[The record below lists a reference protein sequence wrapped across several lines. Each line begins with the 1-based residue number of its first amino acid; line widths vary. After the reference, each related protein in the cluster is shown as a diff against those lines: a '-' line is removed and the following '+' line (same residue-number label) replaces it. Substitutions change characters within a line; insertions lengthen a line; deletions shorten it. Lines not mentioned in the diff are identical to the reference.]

1 MNTKDTEVRP
11 VILKVTGA
19 SGDVEDEGVT
29 PDNILTF
36 SGMAGAGV
44 RLEVF
49 DNAYPVEEIDAESD
63 GSWRLTLS
71 GLTEREHFITVGNV
85 GGQWVS
91 DAWSF
96 TVMSST
102 TGFEGFEAERP
113 RPVSYVPV
121 DMLLPSGLKISSY
134 KLNDHMPPVLI
145 VRSSSPQGE
154 HGFQYLNL
162 RSTPAEGYSALWGVL
177 PSENV
182 TRLSFAL
189 WGPAF
194 TAAQSAVVHIYD
206 SDSKVIGSLDVEIPM
221 SNEIL
226 VDIIAPSGL
235 YIASFRLNPGYAPS
249 STFDIACDSIRWS
262 S

>member
-1 MNTKDTEVRP
+1 MD
-11 VILKVTGA
+11 I
-19 SGDVEDEGVT
+19 
-29 PDNILTF
+29 
-36 SGMAGAGV
+36 
-44 RLEVF
+44 F
-49 DNAYPVEEIDAESD
+49 DDAYPVETVVAQSD
-63 GSWRLTLS
+63 GGQLTLS
-71 GLTEREHFITVGNV
+71 RLTETLHSITAKNAA
-85 GGQWVS
+85 GQLVS

-96 TVMSST
+96 TVMSSI

-113 RPVSYVPV
+113 GSASYVSV
-121 DMLLPSGLKISSY
+121 DMFLPSGLKISSY

-189 WGPAF
+189 WGPEF
-194 TAAQSAVVHIYD
+194 TAAQSAVLHIYD
-206 SDSKVIGSLDVEIPM
+206 SDSKVIGSRDVEIPI

-226 VDIIAPSGL
+226 VDITAPSGL
-235 YIASFRLNPGYAPS
+235 YIAAFRLNPGYAPS
-249 STFDIACDSIRWS
+249 STLDIACDSIRWS